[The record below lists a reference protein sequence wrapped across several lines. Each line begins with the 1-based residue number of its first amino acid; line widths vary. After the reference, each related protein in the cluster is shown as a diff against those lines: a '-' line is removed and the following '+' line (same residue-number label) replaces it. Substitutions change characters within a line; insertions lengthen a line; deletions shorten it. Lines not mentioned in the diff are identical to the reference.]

1 MDKLNNELDI
11 YNIDCENIENI
22 INKNKP
28 EELEV
33 SVKNDEKYRELRTII
48 MNQKKEIKNLNT
60 QLKILQEL
68 VTKN

>member
-1 MDKLNNELDI
+1 MDQLNNELDI
-11 YNIDCENIENI
+11 YNIDCENIENF

-28 EELEV
+28 KELEV

-48 MNQKKEIKNLNT
+48 LNQKKEIKNLNT

>member
-48 MNQKKEIKNLNT
+48 LNQKKEIKNLNT